1 MEYYKGYL
9 YYWAIIGIT
18 IEMKKK
24 KLLITENSML
34 DSLLHQTTIP

>member
-24 KLLITENSML
+24 KK
-34 DSLLHQTTIP
+34 TINH